1 VIYPPALR
9 PGDAVALIAPAG
21 PLASAAELDA
31 AIARVEALGLRAVLG
46 DHVLARRG
54 FLAGTDAQRA
64 ADLNAALRD
73 PGVRGVFAVRGGYG
87 TTRLLDLVD
96 YDALRA
102 DPKVLL
108 GYSDLTA
115 LLGACTARADV
126 VTFHGPVVALSPFG
140 PAEIDW
146 LRRAAFSDAP
156 IGTLAVPDGRAL
168 VPGRARGRLAG
179 GNLSLMAAL
188 VGTPY
193 AIDCAGA
200 IVFFEEVDEA
210 PYRIDRMVT
219 QLRASGT
226 LRGAAGI
233 VLGTFAGCD
242 AGEDAEPERRLAH
255 AIADRFGDLGI
266 PVLTGAPIGHEG
278 EQWTLPIGATATLDA
293 DGRTL
298 TVDRITAH
306 RRTSGRGRP

>member
-1 VIYPPALR
+1 MIYPPSLR

-21 PLASAAELDA
+21 PLASAAELDV
-31 AIARVEALGLRAVLG
+31 AIARVEALGLRAVPG
-46 DHVLARRG
+46 DRVLARRG
-54 FLAGTDAQRA
+54 YLAGTDAERA

-73 PGVRGVFAVRGGYG
+73 PDVRGIFAVRGGYG

-115 LLGACTARADV
+115 LLGACSARAGV

-140 PAEIDW
+140 PDEIGW
-146 LRRAAFSDAP
+146 LRRAVLSDAP
-156 IGTLAVPDGRAL
+156 VGTLAAPEGRAL

-200 IVFFEEVDEA
+200 IVFLEEIDEA
-210 PYRIDRMVT
+210 PYRIDRMAT
-219 QLRASGT
+219 QLRASGA
-226 LRGAAGI
+226 LRGCAGI

-242 AGEDAEPERRLAH
+242 PGEDAEPERRLAH
-255 AIADRFGDLGI
+255 VLADRFGDLGV
-266 PVLTGAPIGHEG
+266 PVLSGAPIGHDG
-278 EQWTLPIGATATLDA
+278 DQWTLPVGAFATLDA
-293 DGRTL
+293 GDGTL
-298 TVDRITAH
+298 AVE
-306 RRTSGRGRP
+306 RPGL

>member
-1 VIYPPALR
+1 MIYPPALR

-21 PLASAAELDA
+21 PLASPVELDA
-31 AIARVEALGLRAVLG
+31 AVARVEALGLRPILGEHVLG
-46 DHVLARRG
+46 RRG

-73 PGVRGVFAVRGGYG
+73 PDVRGIFAVRGGYG
-87 TTRLLDLVD
+87 TTRLLDLVE

-102 DPKVLL
+102 DPKILL

-115 LLGACTARADV
+115 LLGACTARAGV

-140 PAEIDW
+140 PAEIGW

-156 IGTLAVPDGRAL
+156 IGTLAVPGGRAL

-200 IVFFEEVDEA
+200 IVFLEEVDEA

-219 QLRASGT
+219 QLRESGT
-226 LRGAAGI
+226 LRGALGI

-242 AGEDAEPERRLAH
+242 ADEDAEPERRLGH
-255 AIADRFGDLGI
+255 VIADRFGDLGV
-266 PVLTGAPIGHEG
+266 PVLTGAPIGHDG
-278 EQWTLPIGATATLDA
+278 EQWTLPIGASATLDS
-293 DGRTL
+293 GERTL
-298 TVDRITAH
+298 AVE
-306 RRTSGRGRP
+306 RGPGL